1 MPISL
6 MEGLGGRHVEW
17 RFSPPAFLQW
27 GTRYTMELNIT
38 VPNWKGS
45 TGIELFSFNSKRKQ
59 RAHMFSR
66 SFHMTCAIVNSCSRI
81 FWNFLNPSYFSFHV
95 VIFPIIH
102 LSLTRV
108 AEEDPSRFT
117 MPPPSSSFQ
126 IGLYK
131 LTWENLLKMEEIEI
145 SFSFRGENW
154 RKFLTYLSKRREVGS
169 KTCLRSLR
177 RKY

>member
-1 MPISL
+1 

-66 SFHMTCAIVNSCSRI
+66 SCAIVYSCSRI
-81 FWNFLNPSYFSFHV
+81 FWNFSNPSYFSFRV
-95 VIFPIIH
+95 VIFLSMWLFFQSFIYHWHEWQRRTHQDLRCLLHH
-102 LSLTRV
+102 LPFRLAYTSLHEKICWRW
-108 AEEDPSRFT
+108 
-117 MPPPSSSFQ
+117 M
-126 IGLYK
+126 K
-131 LTWENLLKMEEIEI
+131 LKQP
-145 SFSFRGENW
+145 SFRSENW
-154 RKFLTYLSKRREVGS
+154 RKILTYFF
-169 KTCLRSLR
+169 
-177 RKY
+177 